1 MILAIYCAGG
11 LGMQTLELAW
21 AVNRWEKI
29 IFVDDI
35 TEENFVSG
43 VPVYRF
49 DEVEQFRNN
58 VEFVIANGEPAYR
71 KMLFDKI
78 ESSKYP
84 FTNVVSP
91 RTLVLTGTKI
101 GKGCIILD
109 AGISVNVD
117 IGDNVYIDSKVIIGH
132 HAAIRPHCVISAMV
146 FVGGHTEIAEQVYVA
161 PGAMLKDR
169 IKIGESAII
178 SMGAVVLRSV
188 KALAIMVG
196 NPAKKIGENTE
207 RKVFSLFG

>member
-21 AVNRWEKI
+21 AINRWEKI
-29 IFVDDI
+29 IFVDDV
-35 TEENFVSG
+35 TEEKFVSG

-49 DEVEQFRNN
+49 DELEQFGNN

-84 FTNVVSP
+84 FTNIISP
-91 RTLVLTGTKI
+91 WTPVLTGTKI
-101 GKGCIILD
+101 GKGCIIFD
-109 AGISVNVD
+109 AGISVSVE
-117 IGDNVYIDSKVIIGH
+117 IGDNVFIDSKAIIGH
-132 HAAIRPHCVISAMV
+132 HTSVKSHCVISAMV
-146 FVGGHTEIAEQVYVA
+146 FAGGHTEISEQVYVA

>member
-1 MILAIYCAGG
+1 
-11 LGMQTLELAW
+11 MQTLELAW

-29 IFVDDI
+29 IFVDDVA
-35 TEENFVSG
+35 EEKKVSG

-58 VEFVIANGEPAYR
+58 IEFVIANGEPAFR

-78 ESSKYP
+78 ESNKYP
-84 FTNVVSP
+84 FTNIISP
-91 RTLVLTGTKI
+91 WTPVLTGTKI

-117 IGDNVYIDSKVIIGH
+117 IGDNVFIDSKAIIGH
-132 HAAIRPHCVISAMV
+132 HVAIKSHCVISAMV
-146 FVGGHTEIAEQVYVA
+146 FIGGHTEISEQVYVA

-169 IKIGESAII
+169 IKIRESAII

-188 KALAIMVG
+188 KPAAIMIG
-196 NPAKKIGENTE
+196 NPAKKIGENTQG
-207 RKVFSLFG
+207 KVFSPFG